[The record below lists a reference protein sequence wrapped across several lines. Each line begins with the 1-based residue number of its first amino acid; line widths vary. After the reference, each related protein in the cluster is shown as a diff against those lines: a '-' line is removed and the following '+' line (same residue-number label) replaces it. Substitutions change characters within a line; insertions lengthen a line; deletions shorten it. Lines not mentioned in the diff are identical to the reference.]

1 MKDEVIC
8 NESYIPIQQIY
19 QKLNKTISPIDD
31 IASINSISIFREK
44 VKKMKLWPNYDHIF
58 RVARKEG
65 KWYLRHQP
73 IGETLQT
80 LYSKQCLIDISKAPY
95 KGLVVNPIP
104 IEVLQSTTQIILN
117 SHNIPS
123 NLHELVSFFYNIIY
137 SLK

>member
-1 MKDEVIC
+1 MKNEVVYD
-8 NESYIPIQQIY
+8 ESYIPMQQIN

-31 IASINSISIFREK
+31 IASITSISIFREK
-44 VKKMKLWPNYDHIF
+44 VRKMKLWPNYDHIF

-73 IGETLQT
+73 RGETLQT
-80 LYSKQCLIDISKAPY
+80 LYSKRLVDISKAPY

-123 NLHELVSFFYNIIY
+123 NLHELVSSFIIY